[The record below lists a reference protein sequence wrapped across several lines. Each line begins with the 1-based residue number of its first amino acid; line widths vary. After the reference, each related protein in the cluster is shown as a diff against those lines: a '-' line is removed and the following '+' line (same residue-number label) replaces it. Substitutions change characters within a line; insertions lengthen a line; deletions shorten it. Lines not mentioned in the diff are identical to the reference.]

1 MAATLIDTHA
11 HIFYKDYHD
20 QLDAVLER
28 AAQAGVDTII
38 CVGLDVPTSEQAITL
53 AETYP
58 NPAVGG
64 INVWATVGVH
74 PHEAENAPADHLKRL
89 EELASHEKV
98 VAIGE
103 MGLDYF
109 RNISPPD
116 VQQGVF
122 QGQLELARSLELP
135 AVVHNREA
143 DDDLM
148 AILRKVGHGNGVVHC
163 FSSPPAFAGQVIDF
177 GFHISF
183 TGTVTYPKSNNAAV
197 LREVGLE
204 RVMVETDCPYL
215 APAPQRGKTNEP
227 AFVRHTAAKIAE
239 ICGLTLDQVAAQTT
253 ANARRL
259 FTRMHGA

>member
-11 HIFYKDYHD
+11 HLFYQDYQD
-20 QLDAVLER
+20 RLDEVLNR
-28 AAQAGVDTII
+28 AAEAGVGAII
-38 CVGLDVPTSEQAITL
+38 CVGLDVPTSEQAIAL

-58 NPAVGG
+58 A
-64 INVWATVGVH
+64 IWATVGVH

-89 EELASHEKV
+89 EALASHEKV

-103 MGLDYF
+103 LGLDYC

-116 VQQGVF
+116 AQRGVF
-122 QGQLELARSLELP
+122 QGQLELARSLDLP

-143 DDDLM
+143 DDDLI
-148 AILRKVGHGNGVVHC
+148 AILRKVDHRNGVVHC
-163 FSSPPAFAGQVIDF
+163 FSSSPAFARLVIDF

-183 TGTVTYPKSNNAAV
+183 TGTVTYGKNDNAAV
-197 LREVGLE
+197 LREVGLD

-253 ANARRL
+253 ATARRL
-259 FTRMHGA
+259 FAGMNGA

>member
-1 MAATLIDTHA
+1 MPNKTLHLSTIPLRS
-11 HIFYKDYHD
+11 IP
-20 QLDAVLER
+20 
-28 AAQAGVDTII
+28 AQAGVDTII
-38 CVGLDVPTSEQAITL
+38 CVGLDVPTSEQAIEL

-58 NPAVGG
+58 T
-64 INVWATVGVH
+64 VWATVGVH
-74 PHEAENAPADHLKRL
+74 PHEAQDALKDYLKRL
-89 EELASHEKV
+89 EELAGHEKV
-98 VAIGE
+98 VAMGE

-135 AVVHNREA
+135 AVVHNRDA
-143 DDDLM
+143 DDDLF
-148 AILRKVGHGNGVVHC
+148 AIIHNVGHSQGVVHC
-163 FSSPPAFAGQVIDF
+163 FSSPPAFARQVIDF

-183 TGTVTYPKSNNAAV
+183 TGTVTYGKNDNAAV
-197 LREVGLE
+197 LEAIGLDW
-204 RVMVETDCPYL
+204 VMVETDCPYL
-215 APAPQRGKTNEP
+215 APAPRRGKTNEP